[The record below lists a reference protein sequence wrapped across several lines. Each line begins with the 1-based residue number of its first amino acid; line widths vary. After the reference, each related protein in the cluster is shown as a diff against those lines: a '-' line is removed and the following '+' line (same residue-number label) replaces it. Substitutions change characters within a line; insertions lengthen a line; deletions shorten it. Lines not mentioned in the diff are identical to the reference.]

1 MRSKPGQPEGRTSV
15 VAGKSGGKVKDQSRA
30 GNALSRVAHY
40 ACFGAMHEKPA
51 GRNARAVLLYDAR
64 PLRQNRVD
72 TP

>member
-1 MRSKPGQPEGRTSV
+1 MRSKPGQPEGRTGV

-51 GRNARAVLLYDAR
+51 GRNAHAVPSSAAL
-64 PLRQNRVD
+64 P
-72 TP
+72 